1 MRITSILENQKIEK
15 RIAITPEIA
24 KKYISL
30 GFEVSLSENYGNHL
44 GIKDEEYKELGVS
57 ISKDEKE
64 IISSAD
70 IIVQLGLLDD
80 DKSSLF
86 KENQSFIGVLNPY
99 ENKDKI
105 NDLVKKNI
113 NTFSLE
119 LLPRITRAQSMDIL
133 SSQANLAGYKAV
145 VESFAH
151 FEKAIPMM
159 MTAAGTIPAAK
170 VLVVGAGVAGLQAI
184 ATAKRMGA
192 IVFATDVRLASKE
205 QVESLGGKFLTV
217 EGAENLETEGGYAKE
232 ASDDFKKKQEEL
244 LSETLKKIDIV
255 VCTALIPGKKAP
267 IIIKEDMI
275 NNMKAGSIIYD
286 LAAIQGGNTA
296 HTKVDEI
303 VDKNGVKIMGESNI
317 LNKLP
322 TSASNLYAKN
332 VFNFVS
338 NLYDKENITLF
349 KSLLRQELN
358 AAGLIINATLNLSL
372 SHTEANIIQETMIR
386 FKIAIDKLSEHIQI
400 KDPQKSIKRRSH
412 ETYILS
418 KTMRIRLAKK
428 SDIWLLYNW
437 VNKIDS
443 IENKLITNKKIPKT
457 DHKIW
462 YENSLKNKN
471 RYIWIIENQHIAIGQ
486 LRFDINE
493 DKKLCFI
500 DIYID
505 KEHRKNNFGQN
516 AYKSSY

>member
-1 MRITSILENQKIEK
+1 MRIASISENQKVEK

-30 GFEVSLSENYGNHL
+30 GIDVSLSENYASHL
-44 GIKDEEYKELGVS
+44 GIRDEEYKELGVL
-57 ISKDEKE
+57 ILKDEKE
-64 IISSAD
+64 IINSAD
-70 IIVQLGLLDD
+70 IIVQLRLLDNY
-80 DKSSLF
+80 KSSILR
-86 KENQSFIGVLNPY
+86 ENQTFIGVLNPY

-105 NDLVKKNI
+105 NDLVKKKI

-145 VESFAH
+145 VESFAN

-192 IVFATDVRLASKE
+192 IVFATDVRIASKE
-205 QVESLGGKFLTV
+205 QVESLGGKFLIV

-232 ASDDFKKKQEEL
+232 ASDDFKKKQEEF

-255 VCTALIPGKKAP
+255 ICTALIPGKKAP
-267 IIIKEDMI
+267 VIIKEDMI
-275 NNMKAGSIIYD
+275 NNMRAGSIIYD
-286 LAAIQGGNTA
+286 LAAVQGGNTSN
-296 HTKVDEI
+296 TKVDEI

-338 NLYDKENITLF
+338 NLYDKEN
-349 KSLLRQELN
+349 
-358 AAGLIINATLNLSL
+358 
-372 SHTEANIIQETMIR
+372 
-386 FKIAIDKLSEHIQI
+386 
-400 KDPQKSIKRRSH
+400 
-412 ETYILS
+412 
-418 KTMRIRLAKK
+418 
-428 SDIWLLYNW
+428 
-437 VNKIDS
+437 
-443 IENKLITNKKIPKT
+443 KKININLE
-457 DHKIW
+457 D
-462 YENSLKNKN
+462 E
-471 RYIWIIENQHIAIGQ
+471 IIEKTLI
-486 LRFDINE
+486 
-493 DKKLCFI
+493 K
-500 DIYID
+500 
-505 KEHRKNNFGQN
+505 
-516 AYKSSY
+516 